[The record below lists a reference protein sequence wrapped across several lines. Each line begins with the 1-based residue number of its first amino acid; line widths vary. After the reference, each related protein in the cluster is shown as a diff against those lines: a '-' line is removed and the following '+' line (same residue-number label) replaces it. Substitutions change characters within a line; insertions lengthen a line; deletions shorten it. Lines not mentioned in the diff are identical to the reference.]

1 MPGESKKN
9 SSKKRSS
16 SKKSTRRVRRLTPI
30 PSVQRKAF
38 LKELEKKIV
47 KNKITYEEMVTINGC
62 FNNCIRKK
70 NVGDLEVIPDISQ
83 RPSSMSVTDNILRLY
98 TGNANRW
105 SPDINSNNM
114 PYSLLAKNQQQ
125 EQISRAFDP
134 NDPNSD
140 INRVKIEHIMSQ
152 YSKGKKKSKKSR
164 KKGKKGKN
172 GKKGKKGGRRVR
184 RTRKKGKKGGRRVRK
199 TRKKS
204 RK

>member
-1 MPGESKKN
+1 
-9 SSKKRSS
+9 
-16 SKKSTRRVRRLTPI
+16 STQRVRRLTPI

-70 NVGDLEVIPDISQ
+70 NVGDLGVIPDVSQ
-83 RPSSMSVTDNILRLY
+83 RPSSMSVRDNILRLY
-98 TGNANRW
+98 TGNATRW

-114 PYSLLAKNQQQ
+114 LYSLLAKNQQQ
-125 EQISRAFDP
+125 EKISRAFEP

-152 YSKGKKKSKKSR
+152 YSSKGKKKSKKSR
-164 KKGKKGKN
+164 
-172 GKKGKKGGRRVR
+172 KKGKKGGRRVR
-184 RTRKKGKKGGRRVRK
+184 RTRKKGKKGG
-199 TRKKS
+199 
-204 RK
+204 